1 MKRNYHEPRVLRLKS
16 SVGICGVNYVDDVK
30 ALQVMMMEAG
40 YQAATGR
47 TLKTDGRCNN
57 ETNEAIIWY
66 QRLLTLSPS
75 GLIQPMDQWF
85 LEALKNARQPLWRPM
100 VSSGPLQVREAQFT
114 FDNEGADYIT
124 ATDPFRP
131 HSYPL
136 FSRILHWPNSAASGV
151 TLGRG
156 YDMGNR
162 SSGEIFAT
170 LRQAGIEEY
179 KAILA
184 SKAAFLK
191 GRDAASFVKVY
202 GPLFGEITHQQ
213 QIRLFEIAIQFY
225 ISEAKRIFSG
235 RKARMMSAISWE
247 KMRVRLKDIYIDS
260 LYQGCE
266 SAGEF
271 ARLILLDDLKSVRL
285 YLKTDR
291 AQMNSHGR
299 NLKRLQYING
309 L

>member
-131 HSYPL
+131 HPYHW

-191 GRDAASFVKVY
+191 GRNAASFVKVY

-225 ISEAKRIFSG
+225 ISEAKRLFNG
-235 RKARMMSAISWE
+235 RKARMMSAITWE

-299 NLKRLQYING
+299 NLKRLVYINA